1 MHKEINFED
10 AIEEVLINEGG
21 YTQGNPDDYDRDRA
35 LFPKD
40 IIAFVQQTQPN
51 SGIVLP
57 R

>member
-40 IIAFVQQTQPN
+40 IIAFVQ
-51 SGIVLP
+51 
-57 R
+57 